1 MRLSFFAKP
10 HRDWVVEGNH
20 TSRVMGFGLIA
31 FVLAVHMLGRGYSEL
46 TWALLGL
53 QFLAYPQLLYWR
65 TRKSNEPRAAEMNHM
80 SLDSFVFGMWSAYL
94 GFPMWST
101 FGMCV
106 TTAVTHASYM
116 GVKGAVRSAAAL
128 SAGALMAIVLFGF
141 RFSPAMDWPI
151 SLACL
156 LGLTAYLVS
165 LANMAH
171 NHNVKLFET
180 RDKMRKGEQALQE
193 ANEALRQQL
202 GEISVLQTRLR
213 EQANRDSLTG
223 LYNRRYL
230 DDTLARELA
239 RCKREGQPLSLMLI
253 DIDHFKRVN
262 DTYGHPAG
270 DEVLR
275 ALARMLNTH
284 ARSGDV
290 ACRYGGEEFLMLLP
304 HMPLQ
309 TAMQRAEQW
318 RADFGTA
325 TLVFGDFHIQATLS
339 VGIATYP
346 GDGTSPET
354 LIANADL
361 ALYRA
366 KNNGRNRVVAFST
379 SHPSPSVLPNSSH
392 ASQ

>member
-1 MRLSFFAKP
+1 MALSLFSTQHP
-10 HRDWVVEGNH
+10 DWVVEINH
-20 TSRVMGFGLIA
+20 RNRTVGFA
-31 FVLAVHMLGRGYSEL
+31 FAFAIVGWHLLNKNLGTLPWILLA
-46 TWALLGL
+46 L
-53 QFLAYPQLLYWR
+53 QFLIYPQLLYWR
-65 TRKSNEPRAAEMNHM
+65 VRKSTEPRDTEMQHM
-80 SLDSFVFGMWSAYL
+80 TLDSLLFGAWFGFL
-94 GFPMWST
+94 GFPLWIT

-106 TTAVTHASYM
+106 TTSVNHAAYL
-116 GVKGAVRSAAAL
+116 GVRGAARSLAAL
-128 SAGALMAIVLFGF
+128 ALGALLAVGVFGF
-141 RFSPAMDWPI
+141 HFTPQMDWPV
-151 SLACL
+151 AMMCMAGVL
-156 LGLTAYLVS
+156 LYQLSITSTAFGR
-165 LANMAH
+165 
-171 NHNVKLFET
+171 NHKLHEA
-180 RDKMRKGEQALQE
+180 RAQLRAGEEAMQE

-202 GEISVLQTRLR
+202 DEINALQARLS

-275 ALARMLNTH
+275 ALARMLDTH
-284 ARSGDV
+284 ARSADV

-304 HMPLQ
+304 HMPLE
-309 TAMQRAEQW
+309 TAKQRAEQW

-346 GDGTSPET
+346 GDGTSPEM

-366 KNNGRNRVVAFST
+366 KNSGRNRVVAFNAPLP
-379 SHPSPSVLPNSSH
+379 PSPLLPDPPH